1 MSCIS
6 FTQNNVKLMRQKQ
19 KNNKKHPPPP
29 KKEKKTQKNQQQQ
42 TKTEKTHKIHF
53 FAIQL
58 LLIYT
63 YNIM

>member
-6 FTQNNVKLMRQKQ
+6 FTQNNVKLMPKKQ
-19 KNNKKHPPPP
+19 KTTPPP
-29 KKEKKTQKNQQQQ
+29 KKRKHKKNQQQQ

>member
-6 FTQNNVKLMRQKQ
+6 FTQNNVKLMPKKQ
-19 KNNKKHPPPP
+19 KTTPPQKKRKH
-29 KKEKKTQKNQQQQ
+29 KKNQQQQ

>member
-6 FTQNNVKLMRQKQ
+6 FTQNNVKLMPKKQ
-19 KNNKKHPPPP
+19 KTTNPPQ
-29 KKEKKTQKNQQQQ
+29 KKENTKKNQQQQ

>member
-1 MSCIS
+1 MWNWCDKNKK
-6 FTQNNVKLMRQKQ
+6 TT
-19 KNNKKHPPPP
+19 KNNPPPK